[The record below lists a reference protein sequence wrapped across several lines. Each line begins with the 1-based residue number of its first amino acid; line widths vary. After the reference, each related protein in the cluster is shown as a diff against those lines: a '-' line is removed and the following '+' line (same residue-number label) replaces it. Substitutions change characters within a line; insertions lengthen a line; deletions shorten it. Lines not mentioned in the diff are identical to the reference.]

1 MGDRQ
6 RQLVVILLKFS
17 RAVQAAMCIIYE
29 STNTDE
35 DEDLEQ
41 SLKSAVDDA
50 VLLYQ
55 QQKQFFA
62 AGVKKGKQL
71 RALQLAFE
79 KVDFQMRMVYREYAS
94 NVETLK
100 QIEARIASYKTLDP
114 VPAEDLVA
122 VERRQQDTSTIIAFK
137 TRAYDLLMTAAMI
150 EDKEFVYRIGTV
162 PPVSTTEALPASGSQ
177 LATDADMN
185 TAAESDQESLDN
197 SAVASDHMSVDGDYD
212 VNSPGD

>member
-1 MGDRQ
+1 MAPKKTISSRVQSPSFAQRALLADQKRQDKASWKKSAMGNRQ

-17 RAVQAAMCIIYE
+17 RAVQAAMCIYE

-41 SLKSAVDDA
+41 SLKSAVDNA

-137 TRAYDLLMTAAMI
+137 TRA
-150 EDKEFVYRIGTV
+150 
-162 PPVSTTEALPASGSQ
+162 
-177 LATDADMN
+177 
-185 TAAESDQESLDN
+185 
-197 SAVASDHMSVDGDYD
+197 
-212 VNSPGD
+212 